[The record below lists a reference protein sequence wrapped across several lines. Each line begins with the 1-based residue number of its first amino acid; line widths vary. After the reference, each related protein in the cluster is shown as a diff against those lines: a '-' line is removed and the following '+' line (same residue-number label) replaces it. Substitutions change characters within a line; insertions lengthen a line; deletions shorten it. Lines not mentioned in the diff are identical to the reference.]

1 MELMKNRVFL
11 GRSCICCESVMLL
24 SRLLTCKFLRKTHK
38 YGVEEPKPHK
48 DAMRLDAL
56 DGDTKWEDARK
67 LEMGIVGVAF
77 EILKPR

>member
-1 MELMKNRVFL
+1 
-11 GRSCICCESVMLL
+11 
-24 SRLLTCKFLRKTHK
+24 
-38 YGVEEPKPHK
+38 
-48 DAMRLDAL
+48 MRLDAL